1 MSPARLFALA
11 TLLAAA
17 QPAPAGARA
26 PAAAPDDDAPV
37 AAAQA
42 ARAYCEHVTAVA
54 ASEGALLRAPWLFS
68 TFGTLRGSST
78 LDADVNAGGVERE
91 LSLRLQ
97 AGLGFSPTR
106 YYLAGLLDDQA
117 KAECERHRAEEELRA
132 YGNSGGGVSAAAL
145 SAKIEVLRDALPRA
159 EALLEQSLDALEASR
174 TTLQQHEAL
183 ALRVDGL
190 RERLAGAELERAAV
204 PPAAGAEPPTGSF
217 ERLRRWTAEKQAL
230 ASRLRRA
237 GALSLTLRGGYD
249 ELFGVPQ
256 ALPVFGSV
264 SLEFNPGWFWQ
275 QGLDERAERA
285 HADSVRADVLGQKQ
299 SLEAVAR
306 RLHAEL
312 AIVRRRSAEVKTALA
327 DIEQRSER
335 LAAAGSSTA
344 REYAEYIWF
353 EAVRLRADDAFLR
366 EQLRALEGL
375 TRSAGSP

>member
-1 MSPARLFALA
+1 MAQGRVLALGA
-11 TLLAAA
+11 LLSAAPLPSASA
-17 QPAPAGARA
+17 QTPAG
-26 PAAAPDDDAPV
+26 PAHSAHAAG
-37 AAAQA
+37 
-42 ARAYCEHVTAVA
+42 AYCAHVAAVA

-78 LDADVNAGGVERE
+78 LDADVNAGGERE

-117 KAECERHRAEEELRA
+117 RAECERHRAEAELRA
-132 YGNSGGGVSAAAL
+132 YGSGGRGVPAPAL
-145 SAKIEVLRDALPRA
+145 EAKIEILREALPRA
-159 EALLEQSLDALEASR
+159 QALLQKSLDALEASR
-174 TTLQQHEAL
+174 TTLQEHEAL

-190 RERLAGAELERAAV
+190 RERLAAAELELAAIA
-204 PPAAGAEPPTGSF
+204 PSPAGDAPTSGSF
-217 ERLRRWTAEKQAL
+217 ERLRRWTAKKQAV
-230 ASRLRRA
+230 ASSLRRA

-275 QGLDERAERA
+275 QALDEQAERS
-285 HADSVRADVLGQKQ
+285 HAESVEADGLGRKQ
-299 SLEAVAR
+299 GLEALAR
-306 RLHAEL
+306 RLETEL
-312 AIVRRRSAEVKTALA
+312 AIVRRRRAEVKAALG
-327 DIEQRSER
+327 DLEQRSER
-335 LAAAGSSTA
+335 LAAAGSATA

-366 EQLRALEGL
+366 EQLRALESL
-375 TRSAGSP
+375 TGSGGQP